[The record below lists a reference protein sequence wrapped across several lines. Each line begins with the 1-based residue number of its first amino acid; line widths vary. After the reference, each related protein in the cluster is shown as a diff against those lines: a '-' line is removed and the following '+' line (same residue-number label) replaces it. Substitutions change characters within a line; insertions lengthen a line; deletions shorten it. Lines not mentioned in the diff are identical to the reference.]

1 MIVKGKDRKGS
12 KKKQASTTPSPPESH
27 EQMRCDRCARD
38 FQSIVQGG
46 VQKTNQRVRLS
57 PDRSEEN
64 DRPHLVSWPFG
75 GQGGEANGRLP
86 MGREVETWHHH
97 HTKSSTAKSSHHEK
111 RKRRPSKTPPHGIL
125 RRHRGTES
133 SCQPTV
139 GHRTPRNVEAPPVCH
154 TPPRISFP
162 RPITRKKRWQR
173 HTLLQT
179 GYHSSS
185 RHRHTLPVLKLVSSR
200 KMKKDKTALPSPISK
215 LPATRPALSK
225 PPSWVLLR
233 KLSQKRKPH
242 YPRYHLSSTSS
253 CREMEKLSQ
262 PRSFVSSPSLPPP

>member
-1 MIVKGKDRKGS
+1 MRARLPDSSPSCRVGS
-12 KKKQASTTPSPPESH
+12 KKRISGSAS
-27 EQMRCDRCARD
+27 
-38 FQSIVQGG
+38 
-46 VQKTNQRVRLS
+46 S

-75 GQGGEANGRLP
+75 GQGGKQTGDCRWDERLRHGIITTQNHP
-86 MGREVETWHHH
+86 PQNH
-97 HTKSSTAKSSHHEK
+97 HTTRKENDVPAKHRPTASSVVTAAQNPAEPNRWTPHTSQRGSP
-111 RKRRPSKTPPHGIL
+111 PS
-125 RRHRGTES
+125 
-133 SCQPTV
+133 V
-139 GHRTPRNVEAPPVCH
+139 
-154 TPPRISFP
+154 P
-162 RPITRKKRWQR
+162 RPPANQLPQTHHTQKRWQR

-185 RHRHTLPVLKLVSSR
+185 RHRHSLPVLKLVSSR

-253 CREMEKLSQ
+253 CREMENSLS
-262 PRSFVSSPSLPPP
+262 PVRSSPLPHCHLPNHPIHYLPL